1 MVNDIQILK
10 SDIVKMLK
18 STTNID
24 TLKSVHREL
33 ESAKVD
39 ESDMSFMEAVRPIR
53 ESVSLEEIMTEQ
65 NYKPVSYE
73 EFRAKADEIEWEESL
88 EELLEAIK

>member
-18 STTNID
+18 GITDIN

-33 ESAKVD
+33 ESAETAKP
-39 ESDMSFMEAVRPIR
+39 DMSFMEAVRPIR
-53 ESVSLEEIMTEQ
+53 ESVSLEEIMAKQ
-65 NYKPVSYE
+65 NYQPIRYE

>member
-18 STTNID
+18 NTTDID
-24 TLKSVHREL
+24 TLKSVHYEL
-33 ESAKVD
+33 ENAKKS
-39 ESDMSFMEAVRPIR
+39 EPDMSFMEAVRPIR
-53 ESVSLEEIMTEQ
+53 ESVSLEEIMAEQ

-88 EELLEAIK
+88 EELLAAIK